1 MKKLLSILAVI
12 GLGMLILAS
21 CSKDDD
27 PKDNDLF
34 VGKYKGKVTYTS
46 GGESITND
54 DGSVT
59 VIKVGDKYTF
69 NFSNGIPSIK
79 NKEIKKGENSFTLD
93 WDEGSVII
101 IDEKNLSINM
111 IKEGEMWSAN
121 CKR

>member
-1 MKKLLSILAVI
+1 MKKLLSLLAVI
-12 GLGMLILAS
+12 GLGMLLITS

-27 PKDNDLF
+27 PKDSDLF
-34 VGKYKGKVTYTS
+34 VGKYKGRVSYTN
-46 GGESITND
+46 GDESTSNN

-69 NFSNGIPSIK
+69 SFSDGIPSIT

-93 WDEGSVII
+93 WGEGSVII
-101 IDEKNLSINM
+101 IDESNLRINM
-111 IKEGEMWSAN
+111 IKGGELWSAN

>member
-1 MKKLLSILAVI
+1 MKKLLSLLAVI
-12 GLGMLILAS
+12 GLGMLILTS

-34 VGKYKGKVTYTS
+34 VGKYKGRVSYTS
-46 GGESITND
+46 GGESITKD

-69 NFSNGIPSIK
+69 NFSDGIPSIK
-79 NKEIKKGENSFTLD
+79 NKEIKKGKNSFTLD
-93 WDEGSVII
+93 WDEGSVIT
-101 IDEKNLSINM
+101 IDESNLSINM
-111 IKEGEMWSAN
+111 IKEGEMWFAN

>member
-1 MKKLLSILAVI
+1 MVSLVCFT
-12 GLGMLILAS
+12 S

-27 PKDNDLF
+27 PTDNDLF
-34 VGKYKGKVTYTS
+34 VGKSKGRVSYTS
-46 GGESITND
+46 GDKSITKD

-69 NFSNGIPSIK
+69 DFSDGIPSIK
-79 NKEIKKGENSFTLD
+79 NKEIKKGKNSYTLE
-93 WDEGSVII
+93 WGEGSVII
-101 IDEKNLSINM
+101 IDESNLSINM

>member
-1 MKKLLSILAVI
+1 MKKLLSLLAVLSL
-12 GLGMLILAS
+12 GLMIMVS

-34 VGKYKGKVTYTS
+34 VGTYKGKVSYTN
-46 GGESITND
+46 GDESKSND

-69 NFSNGIPSIK
+69 NFSDGIPSIK
-79 NKEIKKGENSFTLD
+79 DKEIKKGQNSFTLD
-93 WDEGSVII
+93 WDEGSII
-101 IDEKNLSINM
+101 TIDESNLNINM
-111 IKEGEMWSAN
+111 IKDGQLWSAN